1 MKMLDEQQGD
11 KIEPYLEV
19 ISKEY
24 TREMMSIVEKKIKL
38 QLEVENS
45 NKLDILVMDRLL
57 LIMPVILKILRKR
70 CDEQISK
77 DIIEDIK
84 EIFRIMGL
92 DQLNVEENK

>member
-1 MKMLDEQQGD
+1 
-11 KIEPYLEV
+11 
-19 ISKEY
+19 
-24 TREMMSIVEKKIKL
+24 
-38 QLEVENS
+38 
-45 NKLDILVMDRLL
+45 MDRLL